1 MMRGIFISLLGL
13 TLMMNKI
20 NSADIP
26 QSSGMHSFRARIYYD
41 ATDAGGIVYHTEYL
55 TIAEHARTEALR
67 ALGFYQSRLARDQNI
82 LLTVRRCN
90 VEYTTPAFLDDLVE
104 VRTDFNKLTGARIFL
119 QQTIH
124 RIDEKT
130 MDDLL
135 VSIETEIAC
144 VSAMGKAKRLPTEL
158 KEAISGR
165 LIINEF

>member
-1 MMRGIFISLLGL
+1 MMSGIFISLLGL

-20 NSADIP
+20 NLADIP

-41 ATDAGGIVYHTEYL
+41 ATDAGGIVYYTEYL

-67 ALGFYQSRLARDQNI
+67 ALGFYQSRLTRDQNI

-90 VEYTTPAFLDDLVE
+90 VQYITPAFLDDLVE

-130 MDDLL
+130 TDDLL

-144 VSAMGKAKRLPTEL
+144 VSARGKAKRLPEEL
-158 KEAISGR
+158 KEAISSK